1 MTLCFVVMDLR
12 MIAILKSVPLSFL
25 DYPFGFARME
35 VVLYFAHLNG
45 TKFIDW
51 PSVLSSRLFIYS
63 VYALCSYPE
72 SLLVQYVIM
81 SQLED

>member
-25 DYPFGFARME
+25 DYPFGFSRME
-35 VVLYFAHLNG
+35 VVLYFARFSG
-45 TKFIDW
+45 TKFIGW
-51 PSVLSSRLFIYS
+51 PSVLSSRLFIYL
-63 VYALCSYPE
+63 VYALCSYPK
-72 SLLVQYVIM
+72 SFLVQYAIM